1 MKVERKGGG
10 GDRGREKRGEKIGAV
25 ERETE
30 TETEGQRERERKEI
44 GEKRG
49 RKGRKK
55 EKKGLQTVA
64 A

>member
-1 MKVERKGGG
+1 MKVERKGDG

-25 ERETE
+25 ERDRDRDR
-30 TETEGQRERERKEI
+30 GGERERKEI

>member
-25 ERETE
+25 ERDRDRDR
-30 TETEGQRERERKEI
+30 GGERERKEI